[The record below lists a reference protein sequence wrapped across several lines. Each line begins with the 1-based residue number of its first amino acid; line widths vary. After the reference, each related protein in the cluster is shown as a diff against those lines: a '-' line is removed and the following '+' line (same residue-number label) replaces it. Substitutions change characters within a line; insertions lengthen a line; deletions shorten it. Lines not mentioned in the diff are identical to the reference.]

1 MHMQASVLDLR
12 YKMRAV
18 LEGLERG
25 ETITITH
32 QGKKKGI
39 LVPVKST
46 GKKAVSEH
54 AFFGMRAK
62 DSRKESVEEYMKRL
76 RKPRYAL

>member
-1 MHMQASVLDLR
+1 MHMQASILDLR

-32 QGKKKGI
+32 QGKKKGVLTPI
-39 LVPVKST
+39 PLQTKKSV
-46 GKKAVSEH
+46 ADH
-54 AFFGMRAK
+54 AFFGLHHVEGK
-62 DSRKESVEEYMKRL
+62 KESVEAYMKKL
-76 RKPRYAL
+76 RKPRYAV